1 MLLEDLCLGS
11 GVGGGGISWF
21 IINSAFLRTER
32 MGRTGGMQNI
42 YVLLSSVAMERCTVA
57 SIGNR
62 SLGLAGNNGK
72 GLESR
77 TCLTAIVSVSLFV
90 WLIVCLSVC
99 PSICLCLRFCLSV
112 CLLSCPRT
120 CICMCVCVYVAVCV
134 SECVCSCV
142 GMCLCVL
149 KLNVIQY

>member
-1 MLLEDLCLGS
+1 MLLEDLCLGR
-11 GVGGGGISWF
+11 GVRGGGISWF

-62 SLGLAGNNGK
+62 SLELAGNNGK

-90 WLIVCLSVC
+90 WLIVCLSVPLFACVFDSVC
-99 PSICLCLRFCLSV
+99 PSV
-112 CLLSCPRT
+112 CFPVHVPAFA
-120 CICMCVCVYVAVCV
+120 CVCVC
-134 SECVCSCV
+134 
-142 GMCLCVL
+142 M
-149 KLNVIQY
+149 